1 MVSDITG
8 KTASLILGEICRGNQ
23 IPEELVKL
31 AQASLKNKRAELI
44 SSLKGF
50 YSEHFRWLLTEAVQD
65 LAHLD
70 RKLQPLDR
78 QLAQRLRAHPD
89 LIRRLCTIPGVDF
102 TTAAVIVAQ
111 IGSDMSRF
119 PDAAHLVSWAGVC
132 PGNNESAGKRFS
144 GAMRKGNRYL
154 RRVLTQSAWSIT
166 HKKDCFLTSL
176 FWRVAARGGRKK
188 AAMAVAN
195 RILTIAW
202 HIINNEG
209 TAYREIGGNHHDRLH
224 PERSARRLMRRLEQI
239 GFEVSV
245 KPKRAEPTPIPE
257 PATPPTC
264 SKGRQSRRSRTAI
277 PASGSTQKQGVS
289 PADPSIC
296 RRCAHWGIACI
307 HVRNAGRR
315 SPALTQPTESI
326 T

>member
-1 MVSDITG
+1 
-8 KTASLILGEICRGNQ
+8 
-23 IPEELVKL
+23 
-31 AQASLKNKRAELI
+31 
-44 SSLKGF
+44 
-50 YSEHFRWLLTEAVQD
+50 
-65 LAHLD
+65 
-70 RKLQPLDR
+70 
-78 QLAQRLRAHPD
+78 
-89 LIRRLCTIPGVDF
+89 
-102 TTAAVIVAQ
+102 
-111 IGSDMSRF
+111 
-119 PDAAHLVSWAGVC
+119 
-132 PGNNESAGKRFS
+132 
-144 GAMRKGNRYL
+144 
-154 RRVLTQSAWSIT
+154 
-166 HKKDCFLTSL
+166 
-176 FWRVAARGGRKK
+176 
-188 AAMAVAN
+188 MAVAN